1 MIELSIEELLLSI
14 VGVSLFLI
22 GLLAFMGYAK
32 ESRGGDFVT
41 KRVVRC
47 CLCGGAYTGGGS
59 LPKCRSC
66 QRANRR
72 GSSKR
77 LG

>member
-1 MIELSIEELLLSI
+1 MIELSIEELLLTI
-14 VGVSLFLI
+14 VGVSLFFI
-22 GLLAFMGYAK
+22 GLLTLVGYVR
-32 ESRGGDFVT
+32 EFRGGDFVT

-47 CLCGGAYTGGGS
+47 CLCGGAYCGGGS
-59 LPKCRSC
+59 LPKCNSC

-72 GSSKR
+72 GASKR